1 MLTPEDEAMY
11 SARSNSSLWQRVT
24 GILGRKGRF
33 ILISAVVIGIFVL
46 LAVMS
51 RSTSGDSPT
60 DSDVVRYL
68 LQKSYLKYEES
79 STEYKIAIVSDM
91 DTASKVGEDK
101 WKGKLK
107 HGKLTRNPGTRKY
120 SIKWTDEF
128 EISSKYNEGGRGM
141 ELSELIYFNDM
152 LLTCDDRTGIVYEI
166 IKEKTVVPRYV
177 LATGDGNKDKGFK
190 CEWLTV
196 KDNVLHVGS
205 LGKEWTDNTG
215 TILNYDPCWIKTI
228 DRDGRIKH
236 INWTDRYNYLREQ
249 TETEYPAYMVHEAV
263 GWNPVDR
270 SWLFLPRRFSQE
282 SYDEASDEERGSNK
296 VIKVNEAFNK
306 VTMSEAGEIIKTH
319 GFSSF
324 KYIPWRE
331 NEIVALKSEEY
342 KGDIAT
348 YILVFD
354 VTTGEVLMDEE
365 KIPDSVKYEGVE
377 FI

>member
-120 SIKWTDEF
+120 SIKWTDEVRNRKTKNNSF
-128 EISSKYNEGGRGM
+128 IFV
-141 ELSELIYFNDM
+141 LFYF
-152 LLTCDDRTGIVYEI
+152 L
-166 IKEKTVVPRYV
+166 
-177 LATGDGNKDKGFK
+177 
-190 CEWLTV
+190 
-196 KDNVLHVGS
+196 
-205 LGKEWTDNTG
+205 
-215 TILNYDPCWIKTI
+215 
-228 DRDGRIKH
+228 
-236 INWTDRYNYLREQ
+236 
-249 TETEYPAYMVHEAV
+249 
-263 GWNPVDR
+263 
-270 SWLFLPRRFSQE
+270 
-282 SYDEASDEERGSNK
+282 
-296 VIKVNEAFNK
+296 
-306 VTMSEAGEIIKTH
+306 
-319 GFSSF
+319 
-324 KYIPWRE
+324 
-331 NEIVALKSEEY
+331 
-342 KGDIAT
+342 
-348 YILVFD
+348 
-354 VTTGEVLMDEE
+354 
-365 KIPDSVKYEGVE
+365 
-377 FI
+377 